1 MNALSA
7 CEVIARARG
16 DAVLVGTMGSMLAF
30 DQLKADEGRIS
41 SVPLMGGAAPLGLGI
56 ALAQPQRKVVV
67 VDGDASLLMQ
77 LGGLVV
83 VDLDVAHRHRVV
95 VAGQQPRN
103 FYHFVI
109 NNGAQFAGM
118 FNLPLPAKGRVD
130 FPGMAKSAGYRDVM
144 TFSEL
149 GAFSKSID
157 GILAA
162 PGPIFVELQIAP
174 ELSTYATVSPQKEVP
189 DRQFTRMAEEATR
202 LSVFLQH
209 HG

>member
-1 MNALSA
+1 MPQMNALSA

-16 DAVLVGTMGSMLAF
+16 DAVLVATMGAMLAF

-56 ALAQPQRKVVV
+56 ALAQPKRKVVV

-83 VDLDVAHRHRVV
+83 V
-95 VAGQQPRN
+95 AGQQPRN
-103 FYHFVI
+103 LYHFVI

-118 FNLPLPAKGRVD
+118 FNLPLPARGRAD
-130 FPGMAKSAGYRDVM
+130 FPGMAKAAGYRDVM

-149 GAFSKSID
+149 GSFTKSID

-162 PGPIFVELQIAP
+162 QGPIFVELQVVAEP
-174 ELSTYATVSPQKEVP
+174 STYTTSSPQKEVP

-202 LSVFLQH
+202 LSAFLQRH
-209 HG
+209 A

>member
-16 DAVLVGTMGSMLAF
+16 DAVLVATMGAMLAF

-56 ALAQPQRKVVV
+56 ALAQPKCKVVV

-77 LGGLVV
+77 LGALVV
-83 VDLDVAHRHRVV
+83 VG
-95 VAGQQPRN
+95 GQQPRN

-109 NNGAQFAGM
+109 NNGVQFAGM

-130 FPGMAKSAGYRDVM
+130 FPGMARSAGYADAM

-149 GAFSKSID
+149 GSFSKAID
-157 GILAA
+157 SMLAA
-162 PGPIFVELQIAP
+162 PGPIFIELRVVAEP
-174 ELSTYATVSPQKEVP
+174 STYATSSPQKEVP

-202 LSVFLQH
+202 LSAFLQRH
-209 HG
+209 A